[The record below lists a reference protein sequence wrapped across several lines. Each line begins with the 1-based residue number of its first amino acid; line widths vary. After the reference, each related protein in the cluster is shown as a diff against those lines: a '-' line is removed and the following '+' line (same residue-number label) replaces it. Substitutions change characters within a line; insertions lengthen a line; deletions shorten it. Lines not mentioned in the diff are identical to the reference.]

1 MTDKEYREYFKRA
14 RKEYR
19 SGYDRMP
26 IEELDLP
33 ISAFNRL
40 KRNGINVYGEIRH
53 LPDWKIAKMLFWNR
67 KYLTEVKRRMSLF
80 EVKKKPLRCVTPIEN
95 LGLNAYTTTLLK
107 EFCVDS
113 VEDLASISAAELYDD
128 FVGIKTT
135 RLQHIRQKLAEKGL
149 SLRDDPKPGNIIAA

>member
-1 MTDKEYREYFKRA
+1 MTDNEYKEYFKRA

-33 ISAFNRL
+33 ISAFNQL
-40 KRNGINVYGEIRH
+40 KRNGINVYGEIRN

-67 KYLTEVKRRMSLF
+67 KYLMEVKRRMSLF
-80 EVKKKPLRCVTPIEN
+80 EVKKKPLRCVTPIET

-113 VEDLASISAAELYDD
+113 VEDLVTISAEELYDE
-128 FVGIKTT
+128 FLGIRKT

-149 SLRDDPKPGNIIAA
+149 SLRDDPKPGNITAA

>member
-1 MTDKEYREYFKRA
+1 MTDNEYREYFKRA

-33 ISAFNRL
+33 ILAFNRL
-40 KRNGINVYGEIRH
+40 KKSGINVYGEIRH
-53 LPDWKIAKMLFWNR
+53 LPDWKIAQMLLWNR
-67 KYLTEVKRRMSLF
+67 KYLMEVKQRMNLF
-80 EVKKKPLRCVTPIEN
+80 EAKKKPVRSVTPIET

-113 VEDLASISAAELYDD
+113 VEELITITPEELYDE
-128 FVGIKTT
+128 FLGIRTT

-149 SLRDDPKPGNIIAA
+149 SLRGDPKPDSNTAA